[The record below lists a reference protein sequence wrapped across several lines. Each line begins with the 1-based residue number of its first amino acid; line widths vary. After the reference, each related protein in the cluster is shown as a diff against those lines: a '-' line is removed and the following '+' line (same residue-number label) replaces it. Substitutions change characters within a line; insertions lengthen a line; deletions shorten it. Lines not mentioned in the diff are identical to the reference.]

1 MTSELLRKFR
11 IPFILLISV
20 LVIGSAGYWYIGAG
34 KYSVL
39 DCVYMTVITIL
50 TIGYSEIIDLTNN
63 STGRLFTIF
72 IAFTGIGTATYI
84 ISTFTALI
92 VEGQLKETF
101 KIRKMEKN
109 AKKLEKHYIICGA
122 GRVGSVILHEL
133 YTTNRPCV
141 VIDRDEEIIH
151 MVHEKYPDI
160 IAFNGDADAEDVLEK
175 AGIKKAEGI
184 FAATGDDNQ
193 NLVISLT
200 SKYVNPDIKVVA
212 RCLEAVNQQK
222 MKKAGADTVI
232 TENFIAGMRMA
243 SEMIRPTVVSF
254 LDKML
259 SDKDK
264 NLRVEE
270 IRIHAKHAGKKI
282 AEIGMEEFQDAL
294 ILAVVSGD
302 NWAYSPKGE
311 HVLDPAC
318 SVVVITT
325 PEERLKLIKHLQ
337 EDNTD

>member
-1 MTSELLRKFR
+1 MFAELLRKFR
-11 IPFILLISV
+11 IPFILL
-20 LVIGSAGYWYIGAG
+20 VIILIIGTTGYWYVGGG

-39 DCVYMTVITIL
+39 DCFYMTVITIL
-50 TIGYSEIIDLTNN
+50 TIGYGEIIDLTNN
-63 STGRLFTIF
+63 NWGRLFTIL
-72 IAFTGIGTATYI
+72 IAFSGIGTATYI
-84 ISTFTALI
+84 ISTFTAII

-101 KIRKMEKN
+101 KKRKMEKN
-109 AKKLEKHYIICGA
+109 INKLGEHYIVCGA
-122 GRVGSVILHEL
+122 GRVGSVILKEL

-141 VIDRDEEIIH
+141 IIDKDEELINDLI
-151 MVHEKYPDI
+151 ELYPDI
-160 IAFNGDADAEDVLEK
+160 IAIAGDADLEGVLEK
-175 AGIKKAEGI
+175 AGIKNAKGI

-200 SKYVNPDIKVVA
+200 AKYINPGIRVVS
-212 RCLEAVNQQK
+212 RCLEAANQQK

-259 SDKDK
+259 GDKDK

-270 IRIHAKHAGKKI
+270 ITANKKLSGSRISDL
-282 AEIGMEEFQDAL
+282 GMERFHDTL
-294 ILAVVSGD
+294 ILAVAAGD
-302 NWAYSPKGE
+302 KWVYSPKGDYE
-311 HVLDPAC
+311 ITDG
-318 SVVVITT
+318 SRIVVITT

-337 EDNTD
+337 ED